1 MKRYFFLVAFFLAL
15 AVPAAAGPL
24 KVDQA
29 TPTTVTMMWDPSPE
43 SDLAGY
49 RIYQS
54 KISGGPYARIG
65 QIQVMAVPEFT
76 TGTLANGTY
85 FWVVTAYNTAG
96 MESGYS
102 NEVSKTIATAPAP
115 PKGLRLTI
123 LQALAWLW
131 RVITFRG

>member
-1 MKRYFFLVAFFLAL
+1 MKRYFLRVAFFLAL
-15 AVPAAAGPL
+15 ALPAAAGPL

-54 KISGGPYARIG
+54 KVGGGPYARIG

-76 TGTLANGTY
+76 TY